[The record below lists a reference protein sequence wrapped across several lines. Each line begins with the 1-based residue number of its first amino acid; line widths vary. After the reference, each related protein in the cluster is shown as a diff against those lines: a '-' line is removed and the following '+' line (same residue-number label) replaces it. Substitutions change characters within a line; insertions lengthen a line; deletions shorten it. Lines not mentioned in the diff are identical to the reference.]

1 MRASFLVLFLSISG
15 CGGGTLCADCKQCP
29 TMCPPGYTCQEARL
43 IENGGAVS
51 YHCGLSP
58 SKALMTLP
66 PIVDGG
72 TD

>member
-1 MRASFLVLFLSISG
+1 MPNLYEKVLAIPDQTPAQFS
-15 CGGGTLCADCKQCP
+15 
-29 TMCPPGYTCQEARL
+29 
-43 IENGGAVS
+43 GAVS